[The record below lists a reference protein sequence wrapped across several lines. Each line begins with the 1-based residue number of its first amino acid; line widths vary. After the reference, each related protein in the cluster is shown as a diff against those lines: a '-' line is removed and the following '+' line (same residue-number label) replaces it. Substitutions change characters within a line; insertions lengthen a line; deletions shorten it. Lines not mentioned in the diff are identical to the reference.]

1 MVVQKSDYPFM
12 TQLRTLSEGHGATR
26 AAIAPEP
33 IDLRSTKLPFEAGE
47 SL

>member
-1 MVVQKSDYPFM
+1 MVVQKSDYHFM
-12 TQLRTLSEGHGATR
+12 PHMRTLKEGYGATR

-33 IDLRSTKLPFEAGE
+33 IDLRNAKSPFEAGE